1 MIPMDPQDA
10 RINFQVRAILNSRY
24 IDTSKVD
31 YFTIKGTVYLRG
43 PMKQLKGGR
52 TVVISEINNI
62 VESISRI
69 TGVKDVVNEMTLVE
83 LKKISEAAVTEE
95 AE

>member
-24 IDTSKVD
+24 IDTSK
-31 YFTIKGTVYLRG
+31 
-43 PMKQLKGGR
+43 
-52 TVVISEINNI
+52 VVISEINNI